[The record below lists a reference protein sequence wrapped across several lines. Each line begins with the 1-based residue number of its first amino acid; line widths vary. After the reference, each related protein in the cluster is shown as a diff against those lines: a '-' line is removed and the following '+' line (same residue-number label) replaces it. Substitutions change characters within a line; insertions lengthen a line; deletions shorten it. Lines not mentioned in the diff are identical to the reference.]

1 MNKFVWFSWAVVLLV
16 NLSFCSIAVADKIQ
30 SIEVI
35 GNQRIEKETIISKLG
50 VSTGDELNPE
60 KENDILLT
68 MHYTK
73 FFKDVSLDFVDGKL
87 VVNVQEAPLVTE
99 VKLVN
104 DSGAITEKVLLTMI
118 TIKAGDML
126 IDSDLQEN
134 ITRLT
139 EEYKS
144 AGFFLVKVTSEIHNV
159 NNGGV
164 VLTFK
169 IIEGPRVFIK
179 KILFVGNDYYS
190 DKKLSSVLL
199 CKEKSWSNFN
209 SPLTLYNVM
218 YIEKDKELLQQFYR
232 NSGFMN
238 CNISSSVELSP
249 AKDSVVITYII
260 DEDKRFYL
268 GELSLETSI
277 SSINSQELSKFL
289 KVKPNTLFNSANLHS
304 ISQKITDVLQKQGLY
319 QVRVYPKFRYR
330 SDSSS
335 VVDIVFVI
343 DFDKEIYI
351 RNINIL
357 GNTITQDHV
366 IRREIE
372 LIEGDALSERKL
384 ETTKKNIN
392 RLNFIDDV
400 SISMVPVTDSD
411 YCDVLVKIKEG
422 RNLRGIGLSGGYNS
436 ITGLIGSFSFSWDNI
451 MGTGRLIKGELSVA
465 KKNSSQ
471 SISIID
477 PNFNGSGFVGRF
489 HLFHIGKDP
498 INSKKATNAEK
509 YKEYYSHINPEK
521 VTSAKKYKGEY
532 YSHNVF
538 GTGFEVD
545 RKLTEHFIGT
555 LGYTIKSDKGET
567 ISDEIIQQ
575 IYGEKHDFIYSIID
589 GAITYNRTDNFRRPK
604 NGYLMRY
611 GVSFSG
617 LGGTVKYLKNTV
629 MAKFFK
635 SFLDNKVTF
644 MFVTR
649 FNNIRGALGEEVKV
663 YDLLK
668 VNQDHLR
675 GFTGIGPKIQAIDLR
690 IGGTNS
696 YTASAELFVP
706 IGLPDELNARG
717 SIFMDIGSV
726 WGGDNIGIIN
736 RVTDSEKFNL
746 RASVGLG
753 LTFDIIGQPIKFF
766 YAVPIKREKYDEVE
780 KFGFSLDLYS

>member
-1 MNKFVWFSWAVVLLV
+1 MNKFVWFSWAVVLLA
-16 NLSFCSIAVADKIQ
+16 NLSFGSIAVADKIE

-35 GNQRIEKETIISKLG
+35 GNQRIEKEAIISKLG

-68 MHYTK
+68 LHYTK
-73 FFKDVSLDFVDGKL
+73 FFKDISLDFIDGKL
-87 VVNVQEAPLVTE
+87 TVKVQEAPLVTA

-104 DSGAITEKVLLTMI
+104 DSGAITKKVLLTMI

-144 AGFFLVKVTSEIHNV
+144 AGFFLVKVTSEIDNV
-159 NNGGV
+159 NNGGA

-169 IIEGPRVFIK
+169 ITEGPRVFIK

-190 DKKLSSVLL
+190 DKKLSSVIL
-199 CKEKSWSNFN
+199 CKEKSWSNFA

-218 YIEKDKELLQQFYR
+218 YIENDKELLQQFYR

-277 SSINSQELSKFL
+277 SSINSKELSKFL
-289 KVKPNTLFNSANLHS
+289 KVEPNTLFNSADLHS
-304 ISQKITDVLQKQGLY
+304 IGQKITDVLQKQGLY

-330 SDSSS
+330 ADSSS
-335 VVDIVFVI
+335 VVDVVFVI
-343 DFDKEIYI
+343 DFDKGIYI
-351 RNINIL
+351 RNINIS
-357 GNTITQDHV
+357 GNTITQDNV
-366 IRREIE
+366 IRREIDV
-372 LIEGDALSERKL
+372 IEGDALSERKL
-384 ETTKKNIN
+384 ETTKKNIS
-392 RLNFIDDV
+392 RLSFIDDV

-411 YCDVLVKIKEG
+411 YYDVLVKIKEG
-422 RNLRGIGLSGGYNS
+422 RNLRSIGLSGGYNS
-436 ITGLIGSFSFSWDNI
+436 ITGLTGSFSFSWDNI
-451 MGTGRLIKGELSVA
+451 MGTGRLINGELSVA
-465 KKNSSQ
+465 KKSSSQ

-477 PNFNGSGFVGRF
+477 PNFNGSGFVGKL
-489 HLFHIGKDP
+489 HLFHFGKEP
-498 INSKKATNAEK
+498 INSESTTRA
-509 YKEYYSHINPEK
+509 SI
-521 VTSAKKYKGEY
+521 KKYKGEY

-538 GTGFEVD
+538 GAGFEVD

-555 LGYTIKSDKGET
+555 LGYTIKTDKGET
-567 ISDEIIQQ
+567 VSDEIIQQ

-668 VNQDHLR
+668 VSQDHLR

-726 WGGDNIGIIN
+726 WGGDNVGIIN
-736 RVTDSEKFNL
+736 SITDSEKFNL
-746 RASVGLG
+746 RASIGIG

-780 KFGFSLDLYS
+780 KLGFTLGFI

>member
-1 MNKFVWFSWAVVLLV
+1 MNKFVWFSWAVVLLA
-16 NLSFCSIAVADKIQ
+16 NLSFCSIAVADKIE

-68 MHYTK
+68 LHYTK
-73 FFKDVSLDFVDGKL
+73 FFKDISLDFVDGKL
-87 VVNVQEAPLVTE
+87 TVKVQEAPLVTE

-104 DSGAITEKVLLTMI
+104 DSGAITQKVLLTMI

-144 AGFFLVKVTSEIHNV
+144 AGFFLVKVTSEIDNV

-169 IIEGPRVFIK
+169 ITEGPRVFIK

-190 DKKLSSVLL
+190 DKKLSSVIL
-199 CKEKSWSNFN
+199 CKEKSWSNFA

-218 YIEKDKELLQQFYR
+218 YIENDKELLQQFYR

-277 SSINSQELSKFL
+277 SSINSKELSKFL
-289 KVKPNTLFNSANLHS
+289 KVEPNTLFNSANLHS

-330 SDSSS
+330 ADSSS
-335 VVDIVFVI
+335 VVDVVFVI
-343 DFDKEIYI
+343 DFDKGIYI
-351 RNINIL
+351 RNINIS
-357 GNTITQDHV
+357 GNTITQDNV
-366 IRREIE
+366 IRREIDV
-372 LIEGDALSERKL
+372 IEGDALSERKL
-384 ETTKKNIN
+384 ETTKKNISM
-392 RLNFIDDV
+392 LSFIDDV

-411 YCDVLVKIKEG
+411 YYDVLVKIKEG

-436 ITGLIGSFSFSWDNI
+436 ITGLTGSFSFSWDNI
-451 MGTGRLIKGELSVA
+451 MGTGRLINGELSVA
-465 KKNSSQ
+465 KKSSSQ

-477 PNFNGSGFVGRF
+477 PNFNGRGFVGKL
-489 HLFHIGKDP
+489 HLFHFGKDP
-498 INSKKATNAEK
+498 INSESTTRA
-509 YKEYYSHINPEK
+509 SI
-521 VTSAKKYKGEY
+521 KKYKGEY

-538 GTGFEVD
+538 GASFEVD

-555 LGYTIKSDKGET
+555 LGYTIKTDKGET
-567 ISDEIIQQ
+567 VSDEIIQQ

-668 VNQDHLR
+668 VSQDHLR

-726 WGGDNIGIIN
+726 WGGDNVGIIN

-746 RASVGLG
+746 RASIGIG

-766 YAVPIKREKYDEVE
+766 YAVPIKRENYDEVE
-780 KFGFSLDLYS
+780 KLGFTLGFI

>member
-1 MNKFVWFSWAVVLLV
+1 MNKFVWFSWAVVLLA
-16 NLSFCSIAVADKIQ
+16 NLSFGSIAVADKIE

-35 GNQRIEKETIISKLG
+35 GNQRIEKEAIISKLG

-68 MHYTK
+68 LHYTK
-73 FFKDVSLDFVDGKL
+73 FFKDVSLDFIDGKL
-87 VVNVQEAPLVTE
+87 TVKVQEAPLVTE

-104 DSGAITEKVLLTMI
+104 DSGAITKKVLLTMI

-144 AGFFLVKVTSEIHNV
+144 AGFFLVKVTSEIDNV

-169 IIEGPRVFIK
+169 ITEGPRVFIK

-190 DKKLSSVLL
+190 DKKLSSVIL
-199 CKEKSWSNFN
+199 CKEKSWSNFA

-218 YIEKDKELLQQFYR
+218 YIENDKELLQQFYR

-277 SSINSQELSKFL
+277 SSINSKELSKFL
-289 KVKPNTLFNSANLHS
+289 KVEPNTLFNSADLHS

-330 SDSSS
+330 ADSSS
-335 VVDIVFVI
+335 VVDVVFVI

-351 RNINIL
+351 RNINIS

-384 ETTKKNIN
+384 ETTKKNIS
-392 RLNFIDDV
+392 RLSFIDDV

-422 RNLRGIGLSGGYNS
+422 RNLRSIGLSGGYNS
-436 ITGLIGSFSFSWDNI
+436 ITGLTGSFSFSWDNI
-451 MGTGRLIKGELSVA
+451 MGTGRLINGELSVA
-465 KKNSSQ
+465 KK
-471 SISIID
+471 
-477 PNFNGSGFVGRF
+477 V
-489 HLFHIGKDP
+489 HLK
-498 INSKKATNAEK
+498 
-509 YKEYYSHINPEK
+509 
-521 VTSAKKYKGEY
+521 
-532 YSHNVF
+532 
-538 GTGFEVD
+538 
-545 RKLTEHFIGT
+545 
-555 LGYTIKSDKGET
+555 
-567 ISDEIIQQ
+567 Q
-575 IYGEKHDFIYSIID
+575 
-589 GAITYNRTDNFRRPK
+589 
-604 NGYLMRY
+604 
-611 GVSFSG
+611 
-617 LGGTVKYLKNTV
+617 
-629 MAKFFK
+629 
-635 SFLDNKVTF
+635 
-644 MFVTR
+644 
-649 FNNIRGALGEEVKV
+649 
-663 YDLLK
+663 
-668 VNQDHLR
+668 
-675 GFTGIGPKIQAIDLR
+675 
-690 IGGTNS
+690 
-696 YTASAELFVP
+696 
-706 IGLPDELNARG
+706 
-717 SIFMDIGSV
+717 
-726 WGGDNIGIIN
+726 
-736 RVTDSEKFNL
+736 
-746 RASVGLG
+746 
-753 LTFDIIGQPIKFF
+753 
-766 YAVPIKREKYDEVE
+766 
-780 KFGFSLDLYS
+780 